1 MIEKI
6 ERYYLEINSIEK
18 LNTKS
23 VTTNNFTITE
33 ATKKNFDLNK
43 FFYKQIGKKHQWV
56 DRLIWQDRNWMD
68 YVANNNLKTY
78 ILRKGDDLVGYFELI
93 FNKNDCE
100 IAYFGILEEYIGKG
114 YGGFLLSQALIIGF
128 KNANRIWVH
137 TCSLDHPNAIENY
150 KSRGMKIFK
159 TEILKRKAI

>member
-6 ERYYLEINSIEK
+6 EWYYLEINSIEK

-68 YVANNNLKTY
+68 YVANNNLKT
-78 ILRKGDDLVGYFELI
+78 F
-93 FNKNDCE
+93 FTN
-100 IAYFGILEEYIGKG
+100 
-114 YGGFLLSQALIIGF
+114 
-128 KNANRIWVH
+128 
-137 TCSLDHPNAIENY
+137 
-150 KSRGMKIFK
+150 
-159 TEILKRKAI
+159 

>member
-6 ERYYLEINSIEK
+6 ERYYLEIDTIKNLKI
-18 LNTKS
+18 KS
-23 VTTNNFTITE
+23 TPSENLTIKE
-33 ATKKNFDLNK
+33 SNEND
-43 FFYKQIGKKHQWV
+43 
-56 DRLIWQDRNWMD
+56 D
-68 YVANNNLKTY
+68 YVGY
-78 ILRKGDDLVGYFELI
+78 IELI
-93 FNKNDCE
+93 FDKNICE

-114 YGGFLLSQALIIGF
+114 YGGFLLSEGLKIGF

-150 KSRGMKIFK
+150 KSRGMKVFR

>member
-150 KSRGMKIFK
+150 KSRGMKVFK
-159 TEILKRKAI
+159 TEFLKRKAI

>member
-6 ERYYLEINSIEK
+6 ERYYLEINSINSLK
-18 LNTKS
+18 TKS
-23 VTTNNFTITE
+23 RPSENLTIKE
-33 ATKKNFDLNK
+33 ANKKDFDLNK

-56 DRLIWQDRNWMD
+56 DRLTWQDKNWTE
-68 YVANNNLKTY
+68 YVSKKNLKTF
-78 ILRKGDDLVGYFELI
+78 ILREKNDYVGYFELI
-93 FNKNDCE
+93 FDKNICE
-100 IAYFGILEEYIGKG
+100 IAYFGILKEYIGKG
-114 YGGFLLSQALIIGF
+114 YGGFLLSEALKIGF

-150 KSRGMKIFK
+150 KSRGMKVFK

>member
-6 ERYYLEINSIEK
+6 ERYYLEINSINSLK
-18 LNTKS
+18 TKS
-23 VTTNNFTITE
+23 IPSENLTIKE
-33 ATKKNFDLNK
+33 ANKKDFDLNK
-43 FFYKQIGKKHQWV
+43 FFYKQIGKQHQWV
-56 DRLIWQDRNWMD
+56 DRLIWQDKNWIE
-68 YVANNNLKTY
+68 YVSKKNLKTF
-78 ILRKGDDLVGYFELI
+78 ILRENNDYVGYFELI
-93 FNKNDCE
+93 FDKNICE

-114 YGGFLLSQALIIGF
+114 YGGFLLSEALRIGF

-150 KSRGMKIFK
+150 KSRGMKVFK

>member
-6 ERYYLEINSIEK
+6 DRFYLEINSINELKPKRTLLDDFTLFEAEK
-18 LNTKS
+18 N
-23 VTTNNFTITE
+23 
-33 ATKKNFDLNK
+33 NFDLNK

-56 DRLIWQDRNWMD
+56 DRLIWQDKNWIE
-68 YVANNNLKTY
+68 YVSKKNLKTF
-78 ILRKGDDLVGYFELI
+78 ILQKNNDFVGYFELL
-93 FNKNDCE
+93 FNKNECE
-100 IAYFGILEEYIGKG
+100 IAYFGILEEFIGNG
-114 YGGFLLSQALIIGF
+114 YGGFLLSEAIRIGF

-150 KSRGMKIFK
+150 KSRGMKVFK

>member
-6 ERYYLEINSIEK
+6 DRFYLEINSINELKPKRTLLDDFTLFEAEK
-18 LNTKS
+18 N
-23 VTTNNFTITE
+23 
-33 ATKKNFDLNK
+33 NFDLNK

-56 DRLIWQDRNWMD
+56 DRLIWQDKNWIE
-68 YVANNNLKTY
+68 YVSNKNLKTF
-78 ILRKGDDLVGYFELI
+78 ILQKNNDFVGYFELL
-93 FNKNDCE
+93 FNKNECE
-100 IAYFGILEEYIGKG
+100 IAYFGILEEFIGKG
-114 YGGFLLSQALIIGF
+114 YGGFLLSEAIRIGF

-150 KSRGMKIFK
+150 KSRGMKVFK

>member
-6 ERYYLEINSIEK
+6 DRFYLEINSINELKTKRILSNDFTLSEVEK
-18 LNTKS
+18 N
-23 VTTNNFTITE
+23 
-33 ATKKNFDLNK
+33 NFDLNK

-56 DRLIWQDRNWMD
+56 DRLIWQDKNWIE
-68 YVANNNLKTY
+68 YVSNKNLKTF
-78 ILRKGDDLVGYFELI
+78 ILQKNNDFVGYFELL

-100 IAYFGILEEYIGKG
+100 IAYFGILEEFIGKG
-114 YGGFLLSQALIIGF
+114 YGGFLLSEAIRIGF

-150 KSRGMKIFK
+150 KSRGMKVFK
-159 TEILKRKAI
+159 TEVLKREAI

>member
-1 MIEKI
+1 MIVKI

>member
-23 VTTNNFTITE
+23 VTTNNFRITE

-68 YVANNNLKTY
+68 YIANNNLKTY
-78 ILRKGDDLVGYFELI
+78 ILRKGDELVGYFELI

-159 TEILKRKAI
+159 TEVLKRKAI

>member
-6 ERYYLEINSIEK
+6 DRFYLEINSINELKAKRTLSDDFTLSEAEK
-18 LNTKS
+18 SK
-23 VTTNNFTITE
+23 
-33 ATKKNFDLNK
+33 FDLNK

-56 DRLIWQDRNWMD
+56 DRLIWQDKNWIE
-68 YVANNNLKTY
+68 YVSNKNLKTF
-78 ILRKGDDLVGYFELI
+78 ILQKNNEFVGYFELL
-93 FNKNDCE
+93 FNKNECE
-100 IAYFGILEEYIGKG
+100 IAYFGILEEFIGKG
-114 YGGFLLSQALIIGF
+114 YGGFLLSEAIRIGF

-150 KSRGMKIFK
+150 KSRGMKVFK

>member
-100 IAYFGILEEYIGKG
+100 IAYFGILEDYIGKG